1 MNLDYSVL
9 MSDLDKNIEKKNFL
23 FVLSLFIQDSLNDSI
38 MCHGL
43 V

>member
-9 MSDLDKNIEKKNFL
+9 MSDLDKNIEKNFL
-23 FVLSLFIQDSLNDSI
+23 FVLSLFIQDSLNDSV